1 MKEESGFTPDLL
13 AGGYYVTPQRFAQL
27 IGLSDHQAIVQR
39 WIEQGELPSHRIGS
53 QLLVDLGALLR
64 KVQPDQP

>member
-1 MKEESGFTPDLL
+1 MKEERGFTPDLL

-39 WIEQGELPSHRIGS
+39 WIEQGALPSRRIGG

-64 KVQPDQP
+64 KAQSDQS